1 MSLQRKKI
9 QLEAL
14 TLDKHFDLVEKCRTG
29 SSKAQY
35 ELYRLYSRS
44 MFNVA
49 VRILND
55 TGDAED
61 VLQESFIDA
70 FDKLDGFRN
79 ESTFGGWLKRIVIN
93 NSINYLRA
101 RRVKFEDIDSHPE
114 VDVEDEVFDEE
125 EIVLRVN
132 EVRAAIQQLADGY
145 RTVLT
150 LYLLEGYDHE
160 EIAEILRISE
170 STSRTQYIRAK
181 KRLLELLKAK

>member
-1 MSLQRKKI
+1 MSLQRKTNP
-9 QLEAL
+9 LE
-14 TLDKHFDLVEKCRTG
+14 TLILDRHIDLVEKCRTG

-44 MFNVA
+44 MFSVA
-49 VRILND
+49 MRILND

-70 FDKLDGFRN
+70 FDKLESFRS

-101 RRVKFEDIDSHPE
+101 RRVKFEDIDNHPE
-114 VDVEDEVFDEE
+114 VDIEDETVDEE
-125 EIVLRVN
+125 ELELRVS
-132 EVRAAIQQLADGY
+132 EVRAAIQKLADGY

-160 EIAEILRISE
+160 EIAEILNISE

-181 KRLLELLKAK
+181 KRLLEILKK